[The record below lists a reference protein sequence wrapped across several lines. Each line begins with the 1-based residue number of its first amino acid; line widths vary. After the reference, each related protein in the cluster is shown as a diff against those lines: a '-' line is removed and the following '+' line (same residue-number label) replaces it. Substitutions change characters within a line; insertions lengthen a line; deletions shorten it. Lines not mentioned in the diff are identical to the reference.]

1 MELDPNILNV
11 LMGLIVGYAIFV
23 LFLGFA
29 ALRMRDR
36 VQVRVDLFATRVRTL
51 EDIELDR
58 PLRERVVQPLLRSLA
73 ALLLRFV
80 PRIDLDAIQLNLYR
94 AGSPFNWTP
103 LEFLGLRVGIAL
115 LSLAPG
121 LLALLLKT
129 LPLVNGLLLTGVLGA
144 LGFLLPGL
152 WLRQKTRARQH
163 EIQQNLPDALDF
175 LTVSVEA
182 GLGLEAAMAKVAEY
196 TDNEMGRAF
205 GRTLTEIQLG
215 RARTQA
221 LRLMAVRADVSDLTH
236 FVTALIQAESLGV
249 SITKV
254 LRLQS
259 DEMRVRRRQRAEEE
273 AHKAPVKMSVV
284 LVLLLLPALF
294 LIILGPSAQRI
305 TCPPD
310 QPNHSIF
317 CRR

>member
-1 MELDPNILNV
+1 MELDPNLLNV

-36 VQVRVDLFATRVRTL
+36 VQVRIDLFATRVRTL

-58 PLRERVVQPLLRSLA
+58 PLRERVLQPLLRSLA

-80 PRIDLDAIQLNLYR
+80 PRIDLAAIQLSLYR
-94 AGSPFNWTP
+94 AGSPSNWTP
-103 LEFLGLRVGIAL
+103 LEFLGGRVGLGL
-115 LSLAPG
+115 LCMAPG
-121 LLALLLKT
+121 LLALWLKS
-129 LPLVNGLLLTGVLGA
+129 LPLVNALLLTGVLA
-144 LGFLLPGL
+144 ILGYLLPGL
-152 WLRQKTRARQH
+152 WLRRRTRARQH
-163 EIQQNLPDALDF
+163 EIQLHLPDALDF

-196 TDNEMGRAF
+196 TDDEMARAF
-205 GRTLTEIQLG
+205 ARALTEIQLG
-215 RARTQA
+215 RARAAA
-221 LRLMAVRADVSDLTH
+221 LRLMAVRADVPDLTH
-236 FVTALIQAESLGV
+236 FVTALVQAESLGV

-259 DEMRVRRRQRAEEE
+259 DEMRVRWRQHAEEE
-273 AHKAPVKMSVV
+273 AHRAPVKMSVV
-284 LVLLLLPALF
+284 LVLLLLPSLF

-310 QPNHSIF
+310 GSNHSIL

>member
-1 MELDPNILNV
+1 MELDPNLLNV
-11 LMGLIVGYAIFV
+11 LMGLIVGYAIFA

-29 ALRMRDR
+29 ALRIRDR
-36 VQVRVDLFATRVRTL
+36 VQVRIDLFSTRVRTL

-80 PRIDLDAIQLNLYR
+80 PRIDLAAIQLSLYR
-94 AGSPFNWTP
+94 AGSPTNLTP
-103 LEFLGLRVGIAL
+103 LEFLGGRVGL
-115 LSLAPG
+115 GLFSMLPG
-121 LLALLLKT
+121 LLALWLKT
-129 LPLVNGLLLTGVLGA
+129 LSPLNALLLTGVLGS
-144 LGFLLPGL
+144 LGYLLPGL
-152 WLRQKTRARQH
+152 WLRQKTRARQR
-163 EIQQNLPDALDF
+163 EIQLHLADTLDF

-196 TDNEMGRAF
+196 TDNEMARAIGRAM
-205 GRTLTEIQLG
+205 TEIQLG
-215 RARTQA
+215 RARGEA

-236 FVTALIQAESLGV
+236 FVTALIQAENLGV

-273 AHKAPVKMSVV
+273 AHRAPVKMSVV

-294 LIILGPSAQRI
+294 LIILGPSAQRL

-310 QPNHSIF
+310 GSNHSVL

>member
-1 MELDPNILNV
+1 MELDPAVLNV
-11 LMGLIVGYAIFV
+11 VMGLIVGYAIFV

-36 VQVRVDLFATRVRTL
+36 VQVRVDLYATRVRTL

-58 PLRERVVQPLLRSLA
+58 PIRERVVQPLLRSLA
-73 ALLLRFV
+73 GLLLRFV
-80 PRIDLDAIQLNLYR
+80 PRIDLDGIQLKLYR

-103 LEFLGLRVGIAL
+103 VEFLGVRVGIGL
-115 LSLAPG
+115 LFIAPG
-121 LLALLLKT
+121 LLLLWLGT
-129 LPLVNGLLLTGVLGA
+129 GPLLNALLLTGVLGA

-152 WLRQKTRARQH
+152 WLGRKTRARQH
-163 EIQQNLPDALDF
+163 EIQRNLPDALDF

-182 GLGLEAAMAKVAEY
+182 GLGLEAAMTKVSEY
-196 TDNEMGRAF
+196 TDNEMGRVFA
-205 GRTLTEIQLG
+205 RALTEIQLG
-215 RARTQA
+215 RARSEA
-221 LRLMAVRADVSDLTH
+221 LRLMALRADVGDFTH
-236 FVTALIQAESLGV
+236 FVTALIQAENLGV

-273 AHKAPVKMSVV
+273 AHRAPVKMSVV
-284 LVLLLLPALF
+284 LVLLLLPSLF

-305 TCPPD
+305 TCPPGEA
-310 QPNHSIF
+310 NTSIL